1 MILSDKDI
9 DLGEYLAFLG
19 KQESQEVLPV
29 TDFAHALFQRLEL
42 GNAKHGPALPW
53 IKTHDTIRFQPGE
66 LSIWAGINGHG
77 KALAV
82 DTPIPTPTGWSTM
95 GDLKAGDAVFDESGK
110 QCRVVAATD
119 VMENRPCY
127 QLTFSDGTTVTADAN
142 HQWLTWSPKA
152 RQSWRNGRKNNRN
165 SDRKLA
171 KFGSDQSHK
180 REWPSIHT
188 SEDIARTLEAS
199 EGCWAGLTNHS
210 VSVCGAIQTEKE
222 DFEIDPY
229 VLGVWLGDG
238 NSNSAGLTTAD
249 EFIVNQMVANGIN
262 VRKRAGPLHY
272 GLTGGLQA
280 KLRFSGLLNNKHIP
294 ASYLRGSLDQRLAL
308 LQGLMDTDGSIT
320 DYGRCE
326 FTSVNERLADE
337 TLELV
342 LSLGIQAK
350 KVTGRAMLYGK
361 DCGPKF
367 RVTFTP
373 NIPVFRLARK
383 LSRCKTTVSERIR
396 HRFIV
401 KCERVES
408 VPVRC
413 IQVDSPSSLFLCSR
427 AFIPTHNSLLL
438 GQVILWWLK
447 YQTALIAS
455 LEMKPVETLYR
466 MARQMRGGMFGHEY
480 LDEFMS
486 GLDGKLWI
494 YDQLDSVQS
503 DRILGLI
510 HYAASEL
517 KTDHIVI
524 DSLTKCGLSRDDYAV
539 QARFVDRIQW
549 AAKRHNVHVHLVCH
563 MRKGNDENTRP
574 GKFDIRGA
582 AEISD
587 LADNV
592 LVIYRNKPKE
602 EAQKK
607 RESGQMLSRAE
618 EMELSKPDT
627 ILRVDK
633 NRANG
638 EEASFGLWYHQGAM
652 QFLATDLPQSM
663 TWSAN

>member
-9 DLGEYLAFLG
+9 DLEEYLAFLG

-29 TDFAHALFQRLEL
+29 TDFAHALFQRLET

-77 KALAV
+77 K
-82 DTPIPTPTGWSTM
+82 
-95 GDLKAGDAVFDESGK
+95 
-110 QCRVVAATD
+110 
-119 VMENRPCY
+119 
-127 QLTFSDGTTVTADAN
+127 
-142 HQWLTWSPKA
+142 
-152 RQSWRNGRKNNRN
+152 
-165 SDRKLA
+165 
-171 KFGSDQSHK
+171 
-180 REWPSIHT
+180 
-188 SEDIARTLEAS
+188 
-199 EGCWAGLTNHS
+199 
-210 VSVCGAIQTEKE
+210 
-222 DFEIDPY
+222 
-229 VLGVWLGDG
+229 
-238 NSNSAGLTTAD
+238 
-249 EFIVNQMVANGIN
+249 
-262 VRKRAGPLHY
+262 
-272 GLTGGLQA
+272 
-280 KLRFSGLLNNKHIP
+280 
-294 ASYLRGSLDQRLAL
+294 
-308 LQGLMDTDGSIT
+308 
-320 DYGRCE
+320 
-326 FTSVNERLADE
+326 
-337 TLELV
+337 
-342 LSLGIQAK
+342 
-350 KVTGRAMLYGK
+350 
-361 DCGPKF
+361 
-367 RVTFTP
+367 
-373 NIPVFRLARK
+373 
-383 LSRCKTTVSERIR
+383 
-396 HRFIV
+396 
-401 KCERVES
+401 
-408 VPVRC
+408 
-413 IQVDSPSSLFLCSR
+413 
-427 AFIPTHNSLLL
+427 SLLL

-466 MARQMRGGMFGHEY
+466 MARQMKGGMFGHEY
-480 LDEFMS
+480 LDEFMA

-592 LVIYRNKPKE
+592 LVVYRNKPKE
-602 EAQKK
+602 DAQKK

-618 EMELSKPDT
+618 EAELSKPDT

-638 EEASFGLWYHQGAM
+638 EEASFGLWFHQGAM
-652 QFLATDLPQSM
+652 QFLATDMPQAM
-663 TWSAN
+663 HWSND

>member
-9 DLGEYLAFLG
+9 DLEEYLAFLG

-77 KALAV
+77 K
-82 DTPIPTPTGWSTM
+82 
-95 GDLKAGDAVFDESGK
+95 
-110 QCRVVAATD
+110 
-119 VMENRPCY
+119 
-127 QLTFSDGTTVTADAN
+127 
-142 HQWLTWSPKA
+142 
-152 RQSWRNGRKNNRN
+152 
-165 SDRKLA
+165 
-171 KFGSDQSHK
+171 
-180 REWPSIHT
+180 
-188 SEDIARTLEAS
+188 
-199 EGCWAGLTNHS
+199 
-210 VSVCGAIQTEKE
+210 
-222 DFEIDPY
+222 
-229 VLGVWLGDG
+229 
-238 NSNSAGLTTAD
+238 
-249 EFIVNQMVANGIN
+249 
-262 VRKRAGPLHY
+262 
-272 GLTGGLQA
+272 
-280 KLRFSGLLNNKHIP
+280 
-294 ASYLRGSLDQRLAL
+294 
-308 LQGLMDTDGSIT
+308 
-320 DYGRCE
+320 
-326 FTSVNERLADE
+326 
-337 TLELV
+337 
-342 LSLGIQAK
+342 
-350 KVTGRAMLYGK
+350 
-361 DCGPKF
+361 
-367 RVTFTP
+367 
-373 NIPVFRLARK
+373 
-383 LSRCKTTVSERIR
+383 
-396 HRFIV
+396 
-401 KCERVES
+401 
-408 VPVRC
+408 
-413 IQVDSPSSLFLCSR
+413 
-427 AFIPTHNSLLL
+427 SLLL

-480 LDEFMS
+480 LDEFMA
-486 GLDGKLWI
+486 GLEGKLWI

-652 QFLATDLPQSM
+652 QFLATDMPQAM
-663 TWSAN
+663 IWRAE